1 MIEPEVEEIMD
12 DEEEEERKNQAER
25 YINTV
30 NFIAKKIISATE
42 ILMPRSIFEVTFR
55 RYFIDFDRRLL
66 TNIYSNFLPDN
77 IDKDFLFM
85 LNDKPRSKINRFMTD
100 VVAKIICIV
109 ENHTTQITRIRV
121 STVDLDK
128 LKIRFRVDF

>member
-42 ILMPRSIFEVTFR
+42 ILMPRSIFEVTFH
-55 RYFIDFDRRLL
+55 RYFIDFDRSLL

-109 ENHTTQITRIRV
+109 ENHTTQITGIRV